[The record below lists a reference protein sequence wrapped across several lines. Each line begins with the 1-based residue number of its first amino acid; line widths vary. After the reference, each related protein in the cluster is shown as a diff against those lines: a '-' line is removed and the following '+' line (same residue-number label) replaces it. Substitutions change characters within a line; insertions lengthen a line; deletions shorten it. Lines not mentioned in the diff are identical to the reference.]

1 MSQAGQAL
9 QGVSLAAI
17 VGVGI
22 GAAIG
27 AWLRWALSLLLNAAH
42 PHLPLGTWIAN
53 LGGGLLIGMSLAWFG
68 RHPEID
74 AAWRLA
80 FVTGFLGALTTFST
94 FSIESFLLLQR
105 GQYGWALVHSAAHL
119 LGSLAAAALGYRVM
133 TMATP

>member
-1 MSQAGQAL
+1 MSQAGYVL
-9 QGVSLAAI
+9 QGLSLAAV

-27 AWLRWALSLLLNAAH
+27 AWLRWGLSLLFNGAH

-53 LGGGLLIGMSLAWFG
+53 LGGGLLIGMSLAWFS

-74 AAWRLA
+74 AAWRLT

-105 GQYGWALVHSAAHL
+105 GQYGWALFHSAAHL
-119 LGSLAAAALGYRVM
+119 LGSLAAAAIGYRVTM
-133 TMATP
+133 MATE